1 MGPSPPVEVTVAVPV
16 IVVVAM
22 VVSVVVTMVEVLVM
36 VSPRFKTICS
46 EVVAVVV
53 IKPAVK
59 STKIKLLKLSFK
71 VDQ

>member
-1 MGPSPPVEVTVAVPV
+1 MGPSPPAVEVTVAVPV

-36 VSPRFKTICS
+36 VSPRFRTICS

-53 IKPAVK
+53 IKPAMPVK
-59 STKIKLLKLSFK
+59 SPKIYSNC
-71 VDQ
+71 